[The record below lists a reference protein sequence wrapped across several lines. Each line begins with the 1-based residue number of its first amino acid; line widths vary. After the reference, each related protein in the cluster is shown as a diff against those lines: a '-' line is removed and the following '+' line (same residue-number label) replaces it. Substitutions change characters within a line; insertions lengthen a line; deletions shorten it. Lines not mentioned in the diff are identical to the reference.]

1 MAVRT
6 EESLCLQGW
15 EEILTWGTCIYHFP
29 VKIPETWRH
38 QLFHSNSYEI
48 QESEMTL
55 SWWNADGNLPARVK
69 TSTREGIR
77 ISEGRLHP
85 NTPYRRDPSKR
96 TKPLS
101 TLSFQGRSLP
111 SPPSDQ
117 QLLTISRNS
126 SSPMQPVPILC
137 HSRIL
142 QRKGLFSC
150 HHRSLTVFSGGQ
162 NLSLVSA
169 APTHQHKAE
178 TGCNPGALFVKKNNL
193 CYETNHK
200 RKPKSIHPGHI
211 QFSLRRP
218 RP

>member
-1 MAVRT
+1 M
-6 EESLCLQGW
+6 
-15 EEILTWGTCIYHFP
+15 
-29 VKIPETWRH
+29 
-38 QLFHSNSYEI
+38 
-48 QESEMTL
+48 
-55 SWWNADGNLPARVK
+55 NLPAHVK

-85 NTPYRRDPSKR
+85 NTPCRRDPSKR
-96 TKPLS
+96 TRPLS

-117 QLLTISRNS
+117 QLLMISRNS
-126 SSPMQPVPILC
+126 SSSMQPVPILC

-150 HHRSLTVFSGGQ
+150 RHRRLTVFSGGRS
-162 NLSLVSA
+162 LSCASSLVSA
-169 APTHQHKAE
+169 APTHQHEAE

-200 RKPKSIHPGHI
+200 HKPKSFHPGHT

-218 RP
+218 GP